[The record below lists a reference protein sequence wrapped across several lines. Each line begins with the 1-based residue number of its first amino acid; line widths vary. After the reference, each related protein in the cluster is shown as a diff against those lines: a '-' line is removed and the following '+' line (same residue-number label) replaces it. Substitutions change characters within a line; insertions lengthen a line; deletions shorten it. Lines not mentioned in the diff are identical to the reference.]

1 MKNNQYKIRV
11 TLDSTPSTYQT
22 TETASLWENL
32 QRSKDSPRKS
42 KIRIARDPLENECP
56 LQQPNPFLFNE
67 QLKHS
72 FRDYLEGQKTALN
85 LVNECNHIIS
95 SSTTHKMDQLKLF
108 SNVHKFRS
116 QLKQRSSVRLSM
128 IQNSSQADD
137 LLQRK
142 IKIQERFNKIQTL
155 IQQRM
160 QQKNTK
166 DSLRDVQLFRHLFET
181 CEKNVN
187 KIKSKNLLSEKADG
201 VREFDK
207 IKYSKNPQ
215 GSLRVRLNTQ
225 ESQNSFN
232 NNLRSKTLPD
242 QQTIHLTKKKER
254 EKMNAKLTEFLEHNQ
269 NQEKNL
275 LLKARRN
282 LVRDLK
288 NGNQKFHQFE
298 PNRYNITDPLSK
310 DVKFYA
316 YMFMKP
322 KNEDI
327 LKEKDQKYKFLCKT
341 ARVQKNPQ
349 RHYLTNFNKMQSNS
363 REESLQ
369 EDSSFNSMLEINID
383 NLYKRSADLQN
394 TILNT
399 KSEKFVKRIR
409 QFQKVQS
416 LTTQIIKVNEQKLS
430 NTKLL

>member
-11 TLDSTPSTYQT
+11 TLDSTPLTYQT
-22 TETASLWENL
+22 TETFSLWDNL
-32 QRSKDSPRKS
+32 QKSKESPRKS
-42 KIRIARDPLENECP
+42 KIKIARDPLENECP

-72 FRDYLEGQKTALN
+72 FRDYLEGHKTALN

-95 SSTTHKMDQLKLF
+95 QSCKINQLKLF
-108 SNVHKFRS
+108 SKIHKFTS
-116 QLKQRSSVRLSM
+116 SLKQRSSVRLSM
-128 IQNSSQADD
+128 IKNNTQADD
-137 LLQRK
+137 LIQRK
-142 IKIQERFNKIQTL
+142 IKIQERFNKIQSL

-160 QQKNTK
+160 QAKNKK
-166 DSLRDVQLFRHLFET
+166 DSLQDFQLFKHLFET

-187 KIKSKNLLSEKADG
+187 IIKSKNLLSEKGDG

-215 GSLRVRLNTQ
+215 GSLRVRLNT
-225 ESQNSFN
+225 EDNKLLSNS
-232 NNLRSKTLPD
+232 LRSKTLPD

-254 EKMNAKLTEFLEHNQ
+254 EKMNTKLNEFLESDR

-275 LLKARRN
+275 LLKAKRN
-282 LVRDLK
+282 LIREIK
-288 NGNQKFHQFE
+288 NGNKKFHYFE
-298 PNRYNITDPLSK
+298 PNKFNTTDPLSK

-322 KNEDI
+322 KNENI
-327 LKEKDQKYKFLCKT
+327 LQKKDPINKLCKT
-341 ARVQKNPQ
+341 ARAQKDNEK
-349 RHYLTNFNKMQSNS
+349 HYLANFNKMLSNS
-363 REESLQ
+363 RHESLEQ
-369 EDSSFNSMLEINID
+369 DSSFNSMLETNID
-383 NLYKRSADLQN
+383 NLYKRSTDLQN
-394 TILNT
+394 MILNT

-416 LTTQIIKVNEQKLS
+416 LTSQIIKVNEQKLS

>member
-1 MKNNQYKIRV
+1 MKNNKYQLRV
-11 TLDSTPSTYQT
+11 TLDSTPSTFQT
-22 TETASLWENL
+22 NETLSLWENL

-42 KIRIARDPLENECP
+42 KIKIARDPLENECP

-95 SSTTHKMDQLKLF
+95 SSHKMDKLKLF

-116 QLKQRSSVRLSM
+116 QLKQRSSVRMSM
-128 IQNSSQADD
+128 IQNNSQAED

-142 IKIQERFNKIQTL
+142 IKIQERFNKIQAL

-160 QQKNTK
+160 HAKNK
-166 DSLRDVQLFRHLFET
+166 KESLRDVQLFKHLFET

-201 VREFDK
+201 VREYDK

-215 GSLRVRLNTQ
+215 GQLRVRLDNEANINQ
-225 ESQNSFN
+225 S

-242 QQTIHLTKKKER
+242 QQTIHLTRKKER
-254 EKMNAKLTEFLEHNQ
+254 EKMNAKLTEFLEHDQ

-275 LLKARRN
+275 LLKAKRN
-282 LVRDLK
+282 LIRELK
-288 NGNQKFHQFE
+288 NGNKKFHQFE

-322 KNEDI
+322 KNDDV
-327 LKEKDQKYKFLCKT
+327 LQKKDQKYKFLCKT
-341 ARVQKNPQ
+341 TRVQQNTQ
-349 RHYLTNFNKMQSNS
+349 RHYLANFNEQQSNS
-363 REESLQ
+363 RDESLE

-383 NLYKRSADLQN
+383 NLYKRSTDLQN
-394 TILNT
+394 MILNT

>member
-1 MKNNQYKIRV
+1 MKNNQYQIRV

-22 TETASLWENL
+22 NETLSLWENL

-95 SSTTHKMDQLKLF
+95 QSHKMDQLKLF
-108 SNVHKFRS
+108 TNVNKFRS

-128 IQNSSQADD
+128 NQNNSQSED

-142 IKIQERFNKIQTL
+142 IKIQERFHKIQTL

-160 QQKNTK
+160 QAKNK
-166 DSLRDVQLFRHLFET
+166 KESLRDVQLFKHLFET

-201 VREFDK
+201 IREYDK

-215 GSLRVRLNTQ
+215 GSLRVRLDN
-225 ESQNSFN
+225 EDNQNIC

-242 QQTIHLTKKKER
+242 QQTIHLTRKKER
-254 EKMNAKLTEFLEHNQ
+254 EKMNLKLTEFLEHDQ

-275 LLKARRN
+275 LLKAKRN
-282 LVRDLK
+282 LIRELK

-322 KNEDI
+322 KNDDI
-327 LKEKDQKYKFLCKT
+327 LQKKNQKYKMLCKT
-341 ARVQKNPQ
+341 ERIQQNKQ
-349 RHYLTNFNKMQSNS
+349 RHYLANFNKLQSNS
-363 REESLQ
+363 RDESLE

-383 NLYKRSADLQN
+383 NLYKRSTDLQN
-394 TILNT
+394 MILNT

>member
-1 MKNNQYKIRV
+1 MKNNQFKIRV

-22 TETASLWENL
+22 TETFSLWENL
-32 QRSKDSPRKS
+32 QRPKESPKKC
-42 KIRIARDPLENECP
+42 KIKITRDPLENECP

-95 SSTTHKMDQLKLF
+95 QSHKMDQLKLF

-116 QLKQRSSVRLSM
+116 HLKQRSSVRLSM
-128 IQNSSQADD
+128 IQNTSQTDD

-142 IKIQERFNKIQTL
+142 IKIQERFNKIQIL

-160 QQKNTK
+160 QAKNKK
-166 DSLRDVQLFRHLFET
+166 DSLKDVQLFKHLFET

-201 VREFDK
+201 VREYDK

-215 GSLRVRLNTQ
+215 GSLRVRLGTDDNKVL
-225 ESQNSFN
+225 SNS
-232 NNLRSKTLPD
+232 LRSKTLPD
-242 QQTIHLTKKKER
+242 QQTIHLTRKKER
-254 EKMNAKLTEFLEHNQ
+254 EKMNAKLNEFLEQ
-269 NQEKNL
+269 DKNQEKNL
-275 LLKARRN
+275 LLKAKRN
-282 LVRDLK
+282 LIREFK
-288 NGNQKFHQFE
+288 NGNKKFHQFE
-298 PNRYNITDPLSK
+298 PNQFNTTDPLSK

-322 KNEDI
+322 KNDDNQQ
-327 LKEKDQKYKFLCKT
+327 KKDQKYKLCKT
-341 ARVQKNPQ
+341 ARIQKNNE
-349 RHYLTNFNKMQSNS
+349 RHYLANFNKIQSNS
-363 REESLQ
+363 REESVEQ
-369 EDSSFNSMLEINID
+369 DSSFNSMLEINID
-383 NLYKRSADLQN
+383 NLYKRSNDLQN
-394 TILNT
+394 MILNT

-416 LTTQIIKVNEQKLS
+416 LTSQIIKVNEQKLS

>member
-1 MKNNQYKIRV
+1 MKNKQYQIRV

-22 TETASLWENL
+22 NETLSLWENL

-42 KIRIARDPLENECP
+42 KIRIVRDPLENECP

-95 SSTTHKMDQLKLF
+95 QSHKMDQLKLF
-108 SNVHKFRS
+108 TNVNKFRS

-128 IQNSSQADD
+128 NQNNSQSED

-142 IKIQERFNKIQTL
+142 IKIQERFHKIKTL

-160 QQKNTK
+160 QAKNK
-166 DSLRDVQLFRHLFET
+166 KESLRDVQLFKHLFET

-201 VREFDK
+201 IREYDK

-215 GSLRVRLNTQ
+215 GSLRVRLDND
-225 ESQNSFN
+225 SNQNKC

-242 QQTIHLTKKKER
+242 QQTIHLTRKKER
-254 EKMNAKLTEFLEHNQ
+254 EKMNLKLTEFLEHDQ

-275 LLKARRN
+275 LLKAKRN
-282 LVRDLK
+282 LIRELK

-322 KNEDI
+322 KNDDI
-327 LKEKDQKYKFLCKT
+327 LQKKNQKYKMLCKT
-341 ARVQKNPQ
+341 ERIQQNNQ
-349 RHYLTNFNKMQSNS
+349 RHYLANFNKLQSNS
-363 REESLQ
+363 RDESLE

-383 NLYKRSADLQN
+383 NLYKRSTDLQN
-394 TILNT
+394 MILNT